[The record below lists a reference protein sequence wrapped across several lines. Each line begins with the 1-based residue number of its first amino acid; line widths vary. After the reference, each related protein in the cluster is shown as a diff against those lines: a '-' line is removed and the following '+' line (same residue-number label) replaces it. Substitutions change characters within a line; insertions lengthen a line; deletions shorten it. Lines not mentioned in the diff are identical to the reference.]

1 METFFEYI
9 LKSSI
14 YLSLM
19 IIPYR
24 FSLKNEMYF
33 KLNRLFLFVSILISC
48 LIFPLIMKIVSF
60 SNGNTINTILLPEI
74 TFYQDVI
81 NQSNSSIFSFLTV
94 ILDTYLL
101 ITGFLLVRLLIQILH
116 ILRLYIISQNY
127 NENST
132 IIYTDDHP
140 PFSFFNLIFINKNN
154 SSDDID
160 KIILHES
167 VHVNQFH
174 TLDILLVEIICIF
187 HWFNPFIW
195 LYKASFREIHEYLA
209 DEGVISKG
217 CDKKGYQTLMLSVAT
232 GINDWK
238 PINNFNSLIK
248 KRMIMMSKQK
258 STNSSLIK
266 YALVLPVIGILWLIP
281 SIKIEKSFA
290 MNLKP
295 VSLKVAPVLLTIPQS
310 KEEVFEVVENQPE
323 YIGGQKA
330 MTDFLIKNVNYP
342 ENERKNG
349 IEGTVYVSF
358 IVEKDGAVTGVKA
371 IRGVNA
377 SLDNEAIRV
386 VKLMS
391 KKWKPGTQK
400 GKAVR
405 VQFNLPIKFKLSNEK
420 K

>member
-1 METFFEYI
+1 
-9 LKSSI
+9 
-14 YLSLM
+14 
-19 IIPYR
+19 
-24 FSLKNEMYF
+24 
-33 KLNRLFLFVSILISC
+33 
-48 LIFPLIMKIVSF
+48 MKIVSF

>member
-1 METFFEYI
+1 METFIEYI

-14 YLSLM
+14 YLSLL
-19 IIPYR
+19 IALYR
-24 FSLKNEMYF
+24 FLFKNEMYF
-33 KLNRLFLFVSILISC
+33 KLNRIFLLVSILISC
-48 LIFPLIMKIVSF
+48 LLFPVLMKIISF
-60 SNGNTINTILLPEI
+60 SGGNTINTILLPEI
-74 TFYQDVI
+74 TFYQDIPKQI
-81 NQSNSSIFSFLTV
+81 NIAGYNIISLIIDFYFFITG
-94 ILDTYLL
+94 ILL
-101 ITGFLLVRLLIQILH
+101 IRLLFQILQ
-116 ILRLYIISQNY
+116 ILRLYIISSNY
-127 NENST
+127 KTNST

-154 SSDDID
+154 CIDDID

-174 TLDILLVEIICIF
+174 TLDILLVEIVCIF

-209 DEGVISKG
+209 DEGVINKG
-217 CDKKGYQTLMLSVAT
+217 CDKKGYQSLMLSVAT
-232 GINDWK
+232 GIKDFK
-238 PINNFNSLIK
+238 PSNKFNSLIK

-266 YALVLPVIGILWLIP
+266 YALVIPVIGILWLIP
-281 SIKIEKSFA
+281 SIQIEKSYA
-290 MNLKP
+290 VNLKP
-295 VSLKVAPVLLTIPQS
+295 ESSKIVPVLASVPQS
-310 KEEVFEVVENQPE
+310 KEEVFMVVENQPE

-330 MTDFLIKNVNYP
+330 MTDFLLKNVNYP
-342 ENERKNG
+342 ENDKKNG

-358 IVEKDGAVTGVKA
+358 IVEKDGTVSEVKA
-371 IRGVNA
+371 IRGVNV

-405 VQFNLPIKFKLSNEK
+405 VQFNLPIKFKLTNEK